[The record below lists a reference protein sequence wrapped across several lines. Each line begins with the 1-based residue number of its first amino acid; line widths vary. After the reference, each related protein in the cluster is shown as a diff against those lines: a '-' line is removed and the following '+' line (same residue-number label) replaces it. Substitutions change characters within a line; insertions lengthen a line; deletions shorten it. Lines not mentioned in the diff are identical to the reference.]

1 MLTDSE
7 ATREDRLVA
16 ALCHASA
23 VYLFTGML
31 VPLIIWQSQK
41 ERSPFLRRQALQAL
55 IYQGI
60 GTVAYGLAMFLL
72 MLAYF
77 FVMIP
82 LIMADSGHFNPEGF
96 QTIILILFSLIMLGG
111 LFFSFIVVPIYY
123 VFAVLGVVRNLQG
136 RDFNYPLVGKWVR
149 KPPPEPVTT
158 APSANSSETD

>member
-1 MLTDSE
+1 MRTESQ

-41 ERSPFLRRQALQAL
+41 DRSPFLRRQALQAL
-55 IYQGI
+55 IFQGV
-60 GTVAYGLAMFLL
+60 GAAAYGLAMFFF

-82 LIMADSGHFNPEGF
+82 LILADSGHLNPEGL
-96 QTIILILFSLIMLGG
+96 QTLILILFGLIMLGG
-111 LFFSFIVVPIYY
+111 FFFSFVLVPMYY

-136 RDFNYPLVGKWVR
+136 RDFNYPLIGNWVT
-149 KPPPEPVTT
+149 KSTHDPTPTTPPADSGEM
-158 APSANSSETD
+158 D

>member
-1 MLTDSE
+1 MRIDSDP
-7 ATREDRLVA
+7 TREDRLVA

-41 ERSPFLRRQALQAL
+41 ERSPLLRRQALQAL

-60 GTVAYGLAMFLL
+60 GTAAYGLAMFFL

-82 LIMADSGHFNPEGF
+82 LMMANSGHVNLEDF
-96 QTIILILFSLIMLGG
+96 QTIILILFGLIMLGG
-111 LFFSFIVVPIYY
+111 LFLSFIIVPIYY

-136 RDFNYPLVGKWVR
+136 RDFHYPLIGKWVGI
-149 KPPPEPVTT
+149 PTPEPVP
-158 APSANSSETD
+158 AIPSADSSETD